1 MKNKKTINRSELKNI
16 LSKIRGVTF
25 AHVVAFTDEYGSR
38 QVKGKRML
46 QKLTFR
52 NVTIGSDYTNRVN
65 RRLEK
70 QGEEAD
76 FVSEAM
82 SGKSFVE
89 GSKVLAYAN
98 KDNNKFYLVCDQE
111 RTAKTRT
118 IYFNEGKKI
127 SKEEAIEKNM
137 FAPSFF
143 AEKKTAGRGLVDEEN
158 NFFRMT
164 IGLDNIIAIKL
175 NKVEYI
181 IED

>member
-1 MKNKKTINRSELKNI
+1 M
-16 LSKIRGVTF
+16 
-25 AHVVAFTDEYGSR
+25 
-38 QVKGKRML
+38 
-46 QKLTFR
+46 TFR
-52 NVTIGSDYTNRVN
+52 NVTIGSDYEKRVN

-70 QGEEAD
+70 QGDEAN

-82 SGKSFVE
+82 SGKSFVD

-98 KDNNKFYLVCDQE
+98 KDNNKMYLVCDQE
-111 RTAKTRT
+111 KNSKTRT
-118 IYFNEGKKI
+118 IFFHEGKKI
-127 SKEEAIEKNM
+127 SKERAIEQNM
-137 FAPSFF
+137 FAPAYF

-158 NFFRMT
+158 NFFRIT